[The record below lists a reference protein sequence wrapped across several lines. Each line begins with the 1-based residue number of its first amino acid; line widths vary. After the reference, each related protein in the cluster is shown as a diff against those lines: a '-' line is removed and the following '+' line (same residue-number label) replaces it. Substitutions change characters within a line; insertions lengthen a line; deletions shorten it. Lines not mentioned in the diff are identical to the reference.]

1 LDLLG
6 ADWDYPRRLLDGLY
20 RCAKF
25 G

>member
-6 ADWDYPRRLLDGLY
+6 ADWDNPRRDLDGLY